1 MSEAHGECVERRL
14 YGNPGDVISGAQSRV
29 AVVKKK
35 SHTHCLLRRIHSVT
49 VHCFPGVD
57 ESLVGRRQGTKV
69 NSSEGNILTSR
80 ILSKR

>member
-1 MSEAHGECVERRL
+1 MERRL

-35 SHTHCLLRRIHSVT
+35 KTHTHCLLRRIHSVT

-57 ESLVGRRQGTKV
+57 ESLVGGRQGTEV